1 MAGVDP
7 LRCCILLLTL
17 TIQLRHK
24 RNMPEDEGTPG
35 KKRGKGKQGRSWN
48 KEDDKKLERLLK
60 NGDIDIRENL
70 GGDEYK
76 TYLHEKSVE
85 YFPEVSKDKKNN
97 IVRMQRKIRVY
108 NLNKSLTGI
117 RRANASTEERTEEEE
132 EGKSEFL

>member
-1 MAGVDP
+1 
-7 LRCCILLLTL
+7 
-17 TIQLRHK
+17 
-24 RNMPEDEGTPG
+24 MPEDEGTPG

-70 GGDEYK
+70 GGDEYR

>member
-1 MAGVDP
+1 M
-7 LRCCILLLTL
+7 
-17 TIQLRHK
+17 
-24 RNMPEDEGTPG
+24 
-35 KKRGKGKQGRSWN
+35 
-48 KEDDKKLERLLK
+48 
-60 NGDIDIRENL
+60 
-70 GGDEYK
+70 
-76 TYLHEKSVE
+76 E